1 MLSEAE
7 IMAEFEAAEAI
18 LRGHFI
24 LSSGLHSD
32 TYLQCARV
40 LMNPKRAE
48 KLCAALAYKLRS
60 KLAADIPSPLRGG
73 IGRGAL
79 DRAVTNESPPTQPS
93 PARGE
98 GFSIDLVVA
107 PAMGGV
113 VVGYEMGRQLG
124 VETIFCERENG
135 QFALRRGFRIAP
147 GARVLMVEDVVTT
160 GKSSMEAVACV
171 EAAGGVVV
179 AEASL
184 IDRSN
189 GQHALP
195 FPLVSLLTLD
205 VKTYTPDTLPAHL
218 QGTQAVKPGSRFLE
232 K

>member
-1 MLSEAE
+1 MLTEQQ

-40 LMNPKRAE
+40 LMNTKRAE
-48 KLCAALAYKLRS
+48 KLCGALAHKVRTALGMEDRRLTEDS
-60 KLAADIPSPLRGG
+60 LAMASEVNEGG
-73 IGRGAL
+73 I
-79 DRAVTNESPPTQPS
+79 V
-93 PARGE
+93 PAQ
-98 GFSIDLVVA
+98 IDLVVA

-124 VETIFCERENG
+124 VETVFCEREAG
-135 QFALRRGFRIAP
+135 EFTLRRGFTIAP
-147 GARVLMVEDVVTT
+147 GANILLVEDVVTT
-160 GKSSMEAVACV
+160 GKSSLETVTCI
-171 EAAGGVVV
+171 ERHGGVVV

-189 GQHALP
+189 GKHDLP
-195 FPLVSLLTLD
+195 FPLISLLSMD
-205 VKTYTPDTLPAHL
+205 VKTYPADHLPEHL
-218 QGTQAVKPGSRFLE
+218 ERIQAVKPGSRFL
-232 K
+232 KK